1 MIAEALAAHAGATA
15 RVFQDREQTVG
26 ASEVGQCARKL
37 FWIKKHAQAPSASL
51 RRPRA
56 GAFDLHIAGS
66 ARR

>member
-37 FWIKKHAQAPSASL
+37 FWIKKHAHAPSAS
-51 RRPRA
+51 RRYA
-56 GAFDLHIAGS
+56 
-66 ARR
+66 